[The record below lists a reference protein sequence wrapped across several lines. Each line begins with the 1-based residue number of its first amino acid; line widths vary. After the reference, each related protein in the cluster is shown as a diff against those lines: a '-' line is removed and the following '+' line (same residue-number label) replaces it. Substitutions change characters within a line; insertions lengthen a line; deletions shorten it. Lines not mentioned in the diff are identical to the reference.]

1 MIFANEPNLREV
13 SPFVMNGAFEDPM
26 MSAPSEVDAQQLKDL
41 HIKLDLPKPKLNK
54 TDEAA

>member
-13 SPFVMNGAFEDPM
+13 YPFVMNGAFEDLLM
-26 MSAPSEVDAQQLKDL
+26 NAPSQVDEQQLKDL
-41 HIKLDLPKPKLNK
+41 HIKLDLPKPKIK